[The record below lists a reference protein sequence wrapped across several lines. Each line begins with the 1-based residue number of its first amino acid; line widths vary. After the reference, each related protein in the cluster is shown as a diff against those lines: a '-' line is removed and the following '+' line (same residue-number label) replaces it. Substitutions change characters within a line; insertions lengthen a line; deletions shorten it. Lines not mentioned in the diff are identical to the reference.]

1 MQVEDALSRLLP
13 AVGHHA
19 EVGDALLLGDLAD
32 DLEAVG
38 HHGRVFR
45 GNGPAGLD
53 VGLGDH
59 QKVRGGLGVDVIE
72 GIDLVILIDLL
83 GGDLSPAILQNK
95 QSLMGL
101 LLS

>member
-45 GNGPAGLD
+45 GDGTAGLD

-59 QKVRGGLGVDVIE
+59 QKVCGGLGIDVVE

>member
-1 MQVEDALSRLLP
+1 MQVEDALSRLFP

-45 GNGPAGLD
+45 GDGAAGLD

-59 QKVRGGLGVDVIE
+59 QKVRGGLGVDVIA
-72 GIDLVILIDLL
+72 GIGLVILIAGL
-83 GGDLSPAILQNK
+83 GGDLSPRGRAE
-95 QSLMGL
+95 
-101 LLS
+101 